1 MYSLGCDGESRILFI
16 GARQGNGTI
25 LMAKHTA
32 MQSLN
37 AFRKCHSCARV
48 LDKERALVCLGCK
61 DGLIASV
68 RAAMSGQI
76 GSPIYLLGAAS
87 GPQTW

>member
-1 MYSLGCDGESRILFI
+1 MENLGYFLLVH
-16 GARQGNGTI
+16 GNGTI